1 MLLYSY
7 NLKQSH
13 LFSILAI
20 RQIIQ
25 VKNNIRRGDV
35 YACALTSTVNFRAEK
50 ILLQNFVYLCG
61 LNSSYDSV
69 MKYDKMEEQQR
80 MRKTI
85 EYQNIHGNRKYKDSL
100 FRLCFNNKK
109 DLLDLYN
116 AINRTDYD
124 DPEELEI
131 NTLDNA
137 LYITVKNDVSCII
150 GCTMNLYEHQS
161 TKNPNM
167 PLRGLNYFAQMYNR
181 YAEKQKLNLYSNRL
195 QKIPTPQYV
204 VFYNGLDAEPDRQIL
219 KLSDAFQTEGG
230 CLECKVIMLNI
241 NYGHNQEIM
250 EKCRRLEEYA
260 VFVAIVR
267 RYIEQEGVSLTEA
280 LGTAIDE
287 CIAKGVLADILVEQR
302 AEVCMYILEAF
313 DKEIYERDL
322 KEEAI
327 AKGLEEGR
335 KEGIKA
341 IIKKKLKKGN
351 TPEQI
356 ADALEEE
363 ISVIKELIA
372 ELDDQL

>member
-1 MLLYSY
+1 
-7 NLKQSH
+7 
-13 LFSILAI
+13 
-20 RQIIQ
+20 
-25 VKNNIRRGDV
+25 
-35 YACALTSTVNFRAEK
+35 
-50 ILLQNFVYLCG
+50 
-61 LNSSYDSV
+61 
-69 MKYDKMEEQQR
+69 MKT
-80 MRKTI
+80 TI
-85 EYQNIHGNRKYKDSL
+85 EYQNIHGNRTYKDSL

-116 AINRTDYD
+116 ALNGTAYD

-131 NTLDNA
+131 NTLENA

-181 YAEKQKLNLYSNRL
+181 YAEKHKLNLYSSSL
-195 QKIPTPQYV
+195 QKIPTPQYI
-204 VFYNGLDAEPDRQIL
+204 VFYNGMENEADRQIL

-230 CLECKVIMLNI
+230 CLECEVIMLNI
-241 NYGHNQEIM
+241 NYGHNQQLI

-260 VFVAIVR
+260 MFVAAVR
-267 RYIEQEGVSLTEA
+267 KYIEQEDVSLTEA
-280 LGTAIDE
+280 LTRAIEE
-287 CIAKGVLADILVEQR
+287 CIAQNVLKDILVSQR

-322 KEEAI
+322 KAEAI

-335 KEGIKA
+335 VRGMEEGLVQGMKEGVKA
-341 IIKKKLKKGN
+341 IIKKKLEKGK

-356 ADALEEE
+356 AEALEEE
-363 ISVIKELIA
+363 VAVVKELIA
-372 ELDDQL
+372 ELENE